1 MSVAETIET
10 KLTAALDIDF
20 LEVIDESHKHVGHAG
35 AREGGESHFQVK
47 VVSKDFE
54 GKSRVAM
61 QRMVYGALKEEL
73 AGPIHALSLDLRSSE

>member
-10 KLTAALDIDF
+10 KLTAALDIGSI
-20 LEVIDESHKHVGHAG
+20 EVIDESHKHVGHAG